1 VDLGALRSNVESLR
15 RRLPPATRLIAV
27 VKADGYGHGARP
39 VAEAALAAG
48 AWGLAVVTLE
58 EAAEVRDL
66 LPPERILV
74 LGPLLAEDAAEAAA
88 GGYALGC
95 SSLDLARALAAAAG
109 SRRVP
114 VHLKLDTGMG
124 RYGAQPAEF
133 AAIAR
138 FITSAPSLEL
148 AGTWSHLATADSDAG
163 YAREQLERFLV
174 ATQGLPGLRHLANSG
189 GVLKQAEMALDAV
202 RVGIAMYGC
211 EDPELEPVLQLRAR
225 VAQVKTVEAGSSIG
239 YGRTWTAAA
248 PARIATVSIGYAD
261 GVQRARSNRGDVLV
275 RGRRVPLV
283 GRVSM
288 DSITLDVSALPE
300 LEAGDTATLIGAD
313 GGERIRAEEVAG
325 WSGTIS
331 YEVLTSIGR
340 RVERVYRAGEGK
352 AFN

>member
-1 VDLGALRSNVESLR
+1 VDLGALRSNVEELS
-15 RRLPPATRLIAV
+15 RRLPATTRLIAV

-39 VAEAALAAG
+39 VAGAALAAG

-74 LGPLLAEDAAEAAA
+74 LGPLLVEDAADAVE
-88 GGYALGC
+88 GGYALGV

-109 SRRVP
+109 GREVP

-138 FITSAPSLEL
+138 FIASAPGLEL
-148 AGTWSHLATADSDAG
+148 AGTWSHLATSDSDAG
-163 YAREQLERFLV
+163 FAREQLERFLA
-174 ATQGLPGLRHLANSG
+174 ATEGLPGMRHLANSR

-202 RVGIAMYGC
+202 RVGIAIYGC
-211 EDPELEPVLQLRAR
+211 EDPALEPVLGLRAR
-225 VAQVKTVEAGSSIG
+225 VAQVKAVEAGDSIG
-239 YGRTWTAAA
+239 YGRTWKAPG

-261 GVQRARSNRGDVLV
+261 GVHRARSNRGEVLV
-275 RGRRVPLV
+275 RGQRVPLV

-288 DSITLDVSALPE
+288 DSITLDVTAAPE
-300 LEAGDTATLIGAD
+300 VQAGDAVTLIGRD

-340 RVERVYRAGEGK
+340 RVARTYLP
-352 AFN
+352 

>member
-1 VDLGALRSNVESLR
+1 M
-15 RRLPPATRLIAV
+15 

-39 VAEAALAAG
+39 VGQAALAAG

-58 EAAEVRDL
+58 EAAQVRDL

-74 LGPLLAEDAAEAAA
+74 LGPLLVEDAAEAVA

-109 SRRVP
+109 GRQVP

-133 AAIAR
+133 AEIAG
-138 FITSAPSLEL
+138 FIASAPGLEL
-148 AGTWSHLATADSDAG
+148 AGTWSHLATSDSDPG
-163 YAREQLERFLV
+163 YAREQLERFLA
-174 ATQGLPGLRHLANSG
+174 ATERLPGIRHLANSG
-189 GVLKQAEMALDAV
+189 GVLNQAEMALDAV

-211 EDPELEPVLQLRAR
+211 EDPKLEPVLQLRAR
-225 VAQVKTVEAGSSIG
+225 VAQVKTVPAGASIG
-239 YGRTWTAAA
+239 YGRTWMAAG

-261 GVQRARSNRGDVLV
+261 GVHRARSNRGDVLV
-275 RGRRVPLV
+275 RGQRVPLV

-300 LEAGDTATLIGAD
+300 LEAGEAVTLIGAD
-313 GGERIRAEEVAG
+313 GGERIRAEEVAA

-331 YEVLTSIGR
+331 YEVLTSIGG
-340 RVERVYRAGEGK
+340 RVERMYRGGQ
-352 AFN
+352 